1 MARILEVDG
10 AGNRFVLW
18 DARAGGAPVDPVG
31 SGLALCAA
39 SSGAFAGAGAD
50 GMLLVL
56 PAEGA
61 AAARLVIINRD
72 GSRPEMCGNGLR
84 CLARYLAEGFLLA
97 PASEVPV
104 FTFVVETDAGPL
116 DCRAACTHGEWVV
129 AVRLGHATVGEA
141 FSVPFPGVTRGV
153 PAFSVQVG
161 NPHAVLDG
169 SHLGA
174 RLEDV
179 PLASVAEAVLATG
192 RFPAGVNVEVAEVHG
207 DHVRARVFERGV
219 GETQACGTG
228 AAAIAAVA
236 IEHLGL
242 GAPVRV
248 HMPGGVLVVHQAA
261 DGKGGGDD
269 QDLWLSGPVRLGA
282 TLEVPLGAH

>member
-1 MARILEVDG
+1 M
-10 AGNRFVLW
+10 
-18 DARAGGAPVDPVG
+18 
-31 SGLALCAA
+31 
-39 SSGAFAGAGAD
+39 
-50 GMLLVL
+50 
-56 PAEGA
+56 
-61 AAARLVIINRD
+61 
-72 GSRPEMCGNGLR
+72 
-84 CLARYLAEGFLLA
+84 
-97 PASEVPV
+97 
-104 FTFVVETDAGPL
+104 
-116 DCRAACTHGEWVV
+116 
-129 AVRLGHATVGEA
+129 RLGHGTVGEA

-261 DGKGGGDD
+261 DGKGGRRPGP
-269 QDLWLSGPVRLGA
+269 LVVRACPPRGHPGGPPRRALRGLSRNENLALG
-282 TLEVPLGAH
+282 VGF